1 MATGYSYDQ
10 LKAALW
16 TGAGAR
22 VHALLDGRVL
32 PGLPGLL
39 EQAQSPG
46 WDCLQRGALSAQAAR
61 EAAYLVELDPA
72 APFTDRVLREL
83 PRDFPGFGL
92 VMVSGRAL
100 LPMREH
106 CRSLSEVQT
115 PDGERRPWRWWDP
128 ELLERLLPEF
138 SPSQLDELF
147 GAGQQIVLIGRAG
160 WTWFALRDGVLAQDA
175 RPLLAAAS
183 Q

>member
-1 MATGYSYDQ
+1 MATGFSYEQ

-16 TGAGAR
+16 TGAGVR
-22 VHALLDGRVL
+22 VHALLDGRVV

-39 EQAQSPG
+39 EQAETPG

-61 EAAYLVELDPA
+61 EAAYIVELDPA
-72 APFTDRVLREL
+72 MPFSDRVLREL

-92 VMVSGRAL
+92 VLVSQRAL

-106 CRSLSEVQT
+106 CRSLNEVQL

-128 ELLERLLPEF
+128 ELLALLLPEL

-147 GAGQQIVLIGRAG
+147 GAGQQIVLPAAAG
-160 WTWFALRDGVLAQDA
+160 WTWYALRDGVLAQDA
-175 RPLLAAAS
+175 RPLLAAAA
-183 Q
+183 